1 MLNDIILNSGE
12 HYKHES
18 THNGGGVQHVIRA
31 VHTVEV
37 VGNAIDILADVSVI
51 ANGIRSIRGAR
62 VVDR

>member
-1 MLNDIILNSGE
+1 MILNSGE
-12 HYKHES
+12 QYKHET
-18 THNGGGVQHVIRA
+18 THNGRGTQPVIRA

-37 VGNAIDILADVSVI
+37 IGNAIDILADVSVI